1 MLGAT
6 SPAAFGFGHDCSA
19 SAAVDLILLR
29 LYPEIVHAGSIS
41 RATAHLRLPKAKLS
55 RKLRQRALCRP
66 LRTALQL
73 HRGDEP
79 IVRNLIP
86 TSTML
91 RPALCATG
99 GLRR

>member
-41 RATAHLRLPKAKLS
+41 RATARLRIPKAKLR
-55 RKLRQRALCRP
+55 RKLRQRAIPSSTYC
-66 LRTALQL
+66 TATAS
-73 HRGDEP
+73 GDEP

-86 TSTML
+86 TSTMV